1 MSGRAWGLRRNL
13 SMANWDGMGRDEV
26 IRILRQNEP
35 ALRARGVE
43 HLALFGSIARDE
55 GRPDS
60 DIDVVVD
67 ITSGR
72 GFSLI
77 DQAGLRLYVSDL
89 FGREADVVIRR
100 DLRQRFRARIVD
112 DEVAVF

>member
-1 MSGRAWGLRRNL
+1 MR
-13 SMANWDGMGRDEV
+13 RDEV

-60 DIDVVVD
+60 DIDVVVE

-77 DQAGLRLYVSDL
+77 EQAGLRLYVSDL
-89 FGREADVVIRR
+89 FGREADVVIRQ
-100 DLRQRFRARIVD
+100 DLRQRFRARIVG